1 MDMQAVRLSL
11 PDRVRYFSQRAAW
24 FAAGAAFGSV
34 VGRATGVKPVAPS
47 RATVLALRD
56 RLVKLVKSDLRNVE
70 LGHYPRELLST
81 SLSKQIVRALPML
94 ARDAPLFAARKRHGN
109 FKDLPAHL
117 ALEEF
122 PPYYRRNFHWQSDG
136 YLSDA
141 SAAVYEASVELLF
154 RGTADVMRRQVIP
167 HLSRMQSDG
176 EPFHRLLDL
185 GAGTGGMLA
194 MFARCFG
201 ELHLEGIELSPFYA
215 NEANRRLGARAH
227 VSAGN
232 AETLSAAQSSYD
244 AVTSVFLFHE
254 LPRRARRN
262 VLREAF
268 RVLRPGGLL
277 VIEDSSQYSDAP
289 ELRDV
294 LDGFPREFHEPYYL
308 DYLTDPLPELVRE
321 AGFVVEAHE
330 SHMVATVVAAR
341 KPRYAA

>member
-1 MDMQAVRLSL
+1 MARTRLSV

-34 VGRATGVKPVAPS
+34 VGRATGVQRVPPG
-47 RATVLALRD
+47 RATVLALRK
-56 RLVKLVKSDLRNVE
+56 RLVKLVKADLRNVE
-70 LGHYPRELLST
+70 LGHYPPELLSS
-81 SLSKQIVRALPML
+81 SLSRQIVRALPSL
-94 ARDAPLFAARKRHGN
+94 VRDAPLFAARKRDGN
-109 FKDLPAHL
+109 FKDLPEHVEL
-117 ALEEF
+117 AAF
-122 PPYYRRNFHWQSDG
+122 PAYYRRNFHWQSDG

-154 RGTADVMRRQVIP
+154 RGTADVMRRQLIP
-167 HLSRMQSDG
+167 HLSRLRSGG

-201 ELHLEGIELSPFYA
+201 ELQLDGIELSPFYA

-232 AETLSAAQSSYD
+232 AESLSAARGSYD
-244 AVTSVFLFHE
+244 AVTSVFMFHE

-262 VLREAF
+262 VLKEAY

-277 VIEDSSQYSDAP
+277 VIADSSQYADAP
-289 ELRDV
+289 ELREV
-294 LDGFPREFHEPYYL
+294 LDAFPREFHEPYYL
-308 DYLTDPLPELVRE
+308 DYLADPLPELVRE